1 MSEDYGQYVSPVTGK
16 NHGVSNWV
24 KDPED
29 HKRRR
34 KDWYNK
40 ARFEAIMHYG
50 GKCAC
55 CGESTYEFLCLDHS
69 NGGGNQHRK
78 EVKASALPA
87 WLRRNGY
94 PDGFRVL
101 CHNCNFATTG
111 GKTCPHQEEKNHG

>member
-1 MSEDYGQYVSPVTGK
+1 MSEDHGRYVSPITGK

-78 EVKASALPA
+78 EVKASALDRKSTR
-87 WLRRNGY
+87 LNSSH
-94 PDGFRVL
+94 V
-101 CHNCNFATTG
+101 
-111 GKTCPHQEEKNHG
+111 KI